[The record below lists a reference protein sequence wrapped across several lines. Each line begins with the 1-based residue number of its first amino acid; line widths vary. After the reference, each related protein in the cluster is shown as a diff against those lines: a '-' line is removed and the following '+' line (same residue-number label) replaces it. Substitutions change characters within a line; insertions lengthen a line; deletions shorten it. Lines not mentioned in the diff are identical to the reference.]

1 LRSGSFLVAGDMALN
16 RLAEIGRST
25 AARLAHH
32 PNVQPVQGQGIDL
45 HCYQNF
51 LTPEECGGLI
61 AMIDSDRKPSGLLST
76 TDDPEFRTSESC
88 DLDRWHPFVDGIDR
102 RICDLMGMKA
112 RQGETLQGQRYL
124 VGQQFKAHHDYFHV
138 SESYWQAERKRGGQ
152 RSWTAMIYLDE
163 PESGG
168 ETWFSAAGLKVT
180 PRTAMLLA
188 WNNMDKKGVPNPN
201 ALHESMPVTAG
212 SKNIVTKWFRERFWA

>member
-1 LRSGSFLVAGDMALN
+1 MALT

-25 AARLAHH
+25 ATRLARN
-32 PNVQPVQGQGIDL
+32 PVVQPVQGQGIDL
-45 HCYQNF
+45 YCVQNF
-51 LTPEECGGLI
+51 LSIEECGGLI
-61 AMIDSDRKPSGLLST
+61 EMIDSDRKPSGLLSA
-76 TDDPEFRTSESC
+76 TDDPDFRTSESC

-102 RICDLMGMKA
+102 RICELMGMKP
-112 RQGETLQGQRYL
+112 RQGETLQGQRYA
-124 VGQQFKAHHDYFHV
+124 VGQQFKGHHDYFHV
-138 SESYWQAERKRGGQ
+138 SEIYWQSEKKRGGQ

-168 ETWFSAAGLKVT
+168 ETLFSAAGLKVT

-188 WNNMDKKGVPNPN
+188 WNNMDRKGEPNPY

-212 SKNIVTKWFRERFWA
+212 RKNIVTKWFRERFWA

>member
-1 LRSGSFLVAGDMALN
+1 MALN

-25 AARLAHH
+25 AARLRHTEG
-32 PNVQPVQGQGIDL
+32 VQPVAGQGIDL
-45 HCYQNF
+45 YCVQNF

-61 AMIDSDRKPSGLLST
+61 AMIDSDRKPSGLLSAI
-76 TDDPEFRTSESC
+76 DDPDFRTSESC

-102 RICDLMGMKA
+102 RICELMGMKS
-112 RQGETLQGQRYL
+112 RQGETLQGQRYT

-138 SESYWQAERKRGGQ
+138 SEIYWQAEKKRGGQ

-163 PESGG
+163 PEGGG
-168 ETWFSAAGLKVT
+168 ETLFSAAGLKVT

-188 WNNMDKKGVPNPN
+188 WNNMDRRGAPNPN

>member
-1 LRSGSFLVAGDMALN
+1 MATA
-16 RLAEIGRST
+16 RLAEIGRTTT
-25 AARLAHH
+25 AQLARN
-32 PNVQPVQGQGIDL
+32 PNVQTVDGQGITL
-45 HCYQNF
+45 YVYQNF
-51 LTPEECGGLI
+51 LTVEECGGLI
-61 AMIDSDRKPSGLLST
+61 AMIDADRKPSGLLST
-76 TDDPEFRTSESC
+76 TDDPDFRTSESC

-102 RICDLMGMKA
+102 RICDLMGMKV
-112 RQGETLQGQRYL
+112 RQGETLQGQRYR
-124 VGQQFKAHHDYFHV
+124 VGEQFKAHHDYFHV
-138 SESYWQAERKRGGQ
+138 SESYWQVEKARGGQ

-168 ETWFSAAGLKVT
+168 ETWFSTAGLKVT

-212 SKNIVTKWFRERFWA
+212 QKNIVTKWYRERFWT

>member
-1 LRSGSFLVAGDMALN
+1 MALN
-16 RLAEIGRST
+16 RLAEIGRTTT
-25 AARLAHH
+25 ASLSRNPA
-32 PNVQPVQGQGIDL
+32 VQMVAGTGIDL
-45 HCYQNF
+45 YVCQDF
-51 LTPEECGGLI
+51 LSIEECGGLI
-61 AMIDSDRKPSGLLST
+61 AMIDADRKPSGLLST
-76 TDDPEFRTSESC
+76 TDDPDFRTSESC

-102 RICDLMGMKA
+102 RICDLMGMKP
-112 RQGETLQGQRYL
+112 RQGETLQGQRYA

-138 SESYWQAERKRGGQ
+138 GEDYWQTERKRGGQ

-188 WNNMDKKGVPNPN
+188 WNNADKKGAVNPQ
-201 ALHESMPVTAG
+201 ALHQSLPVTAG
-212 SKNIVTKWFRERFWA
+212 VKNIVTKWFRERYWA